1 MGGVPID
8 RKYRSSWSVIETH
21 EGHSV
26 WSKKDGRSGTIHGNI
41 VGLHIESCIGCMKCV
56 TSCPVNVFVSWIS
69 EDGAEVV
76 DPILDADCILCLA
89 CELVC
94 PTEAIHIDRQ
104 SGSQDTLDS
113 LLRGA

>member
-1 MGGVPID
+1 VPID
-8 RKYRSSWSVIETH
+8 KNFRTTWSTIDTH
-21 EGHSV
+21 KGHAV
-26 WSKKDGRSGTIHGNI
+26 WSKNDAKTGIIHGDI

-56 TSCPVNVFVSWIS
+56 TSCPVDVFVAWIS
-69 EDGAEVV
+69 EDGDDVA

-104 SGSQDTLDS
+104 SGSQDTLDA
-113 LLRGA
+113 LLRGAQ